1 MMRLNEVKVNTD
13 KIEGSQNFFLSFLK
27 VGDG

>member
-1 MMRLNEVKVNTD
+1 MMRLNDVKLNRD
-13 KIEGSQNFFLSFLK
+13 KIEESQNFFLSFLK